1 MKITKPLLLLALIS
15 SFSAWGRPVM
25 HPQFNFQISTNKMK
39 AGDLHYAFVAVD
51 KEKFLKEAG
60 PFAAL
65 LTIAHPEEKSQYA
78 LIRSVFPIKKAVGSI
93 DSEKFNDLAFVK
105 KIVGKDQLRK
115 VKEHTY
121 YSISHDL
128 YSNTAFSKY
137 HFDSDDL
144 TSIPDSKIAGKIA
157 ELRISDP
164 LLQSANAV
172 VFKSTYGHKGK
183 VKEDS
188 EFFGFISL
196 DESKTLVVYMKMIV
210 FPEGSIKQNALEKNM
225 LQDVLN
231 LQKALSELA
240 P

>member
-1 MKITKPLLLLALIS
+1 MKITKSLLLLALVS
-15 SFSAWGRPVM
+15 SLSVWGRPVV
-25 HPQFNFQISTNKMK
+25 HPEFNFKISTNKMK
-39 AGDLHYAFVAVD
+39 TGDLHYAFVTVD

-60 PFAAL
+60 PFSAL
-65 LTIAHPEEKSQYA
+65 MTINHPAEKSQYA
-78 LIRSVFPIKKAVGSI
+78 LIRSVFPINKPIGSL
-93 DSEKFNDLAFVK
+93 DSEKFNDLSFIR
-105 KIVGKDQLRK
+105 KITGKSQLRK
-115 VKEHTY
+115 VREHTY
-121 YSISHDL
+121 YS
-128 YSNTAFSKY
+128 NKTFSKY

-157 ELRISDP
+157 DLRISDP

-172 VFKSTYGHKGK
+172 VFKNIYGQKDK

-225 LQDVLN
+225 LQDVLK

>member
-1 MKITKPLLLLALIS
+1 MKITQKLLLLALLS
-15 SFSAWGRPVM
+15 SFPTWGKPVM

-39 AGDLHYAFVAVD
+39 ASDLHYAFVSVD

-65 LTIAHPEEKSQYA
+65 FTIAHPQEKSQYA
-78 LIRSVFPIKKAVGSI
+78 LIRSVFPIKKPMGSI
-93 DSEKFNDLAFVK
+93 DSEKFNDLSFVK
-105 KIVGKDQLRK
+105 NILGPVQLRK
-115 VKEHTY
+115 VKDNTY
-121 YSISHDL
+121 YLKSRDL
-128 YSNTAFSKY
+128 LNDTAFIKY

-157 ELRISDP
+157 DLRISDP

-172 VFKSTYGHKGK
+172 VFKSSYGHKGK
-183 VKEDS
+183 IKEDS

-210 FPEGSIKQNALEKNM
+210 IPEGSIKKDALEKRM

-231 LQKALSELA
+231 LQKALSKLA